1 MSIKKRSNFNLS
13 HEVKT
18 STDIGKLVPIFCE
31 PIIPGD
37 SFKVSAEV
45 YARFAPL
52 LAPVMH
58 RVNCYIHW
66 FFVPNRLLWK
76 DWRKF
81 ITGGPKGKQ
90 NPVYPRVKVPV
101 AELNKSINQYWLNK
115 WFGRNSLYD
124 YLGFPTFIG
133 YQDGKYVNQFLNATR
148 DLEIDLLPF
157 MAYQR
162 IWSDYYRDENLDP
175 LRGFYYTDE
184 EFDQSDE
191 NELPML
197 DSGIRVPAESS
208 RSMPLDSV
216 LDQIF
221 SLRQRCWEKD
231 YFTSALPWAQRG
243 GDVIIPGTGTGSSF
257 DLSNLKIVGDGD
269 VSSSSTLSKESFTL
283 QNPRIAASGGGYGL
297 HNLRVALGDTGKIG
311 PFGPETSSGE
321 SNGLAPDP
329 GDLVTD
335 LTGGVNE
342 TLNLN
347 IDAATL
353 ANALSIVESGRSLED
368 AGVVDEGTINN
379 LRRANALQKYLEAMA
394 RGGSRYI
401 EQIQTIFGVRS
412 SDSRLQRAEYLGG
425 GRTNVIIS
433 EVLQQSADSET
444 PAGDPSPL
452 GEFAGRGLL
461 SGQTSSFKRF
471 FEEHGYLIG
480 IMSIVPRSAYCQGTP
495 RKYTKFDRFDYLI
508 PHFAH
513 LGEQEVK
520 NFELFDSLTLSDE
533 VRNGTFGYQ
542 SRYAEYKFIPS
553 RVTGEM
559 RDRLD
564 FWHLTRKFS
573 SLPGLNDEFVKIS
586 QKESERIYAVQEETM
601 VDAATGEPVT
611 DIDGVIQKVPTD
623 HIFTQIYIHAK
634 AKRELPRYGTPEL

>member
-1 MSIKKRSNFNLS
+1 MSIKKRSNFDLS

-18 STDIGKLVPIFCE
+18 STDMGKLVPIFCE

-37 SFKVSAEV
+37 SFQISTEV

-52 LAPVMH
+52 LAPIMH
-58 RVNCYIHW
+58 RVNCYVHW

-76 DWRKF
+76 EWRKF
-81 ITGGPKGKQ
+81 ITGGPKGNQ

-115 WFGRNSLYD
+115 WFGRNSLDD

-133 YQDGKYVNQFLNATR
+133 YQGGKYINQFLNATR

-162 IWSDYYRDENLDP
+162 IWSDYYRDENLDS

-184 EFDQSDE
+184 EFNQSDE

-197 DSGIRVPAESS
+197 ESGIRVPEESS
-208 RSMPLDSV
+208 QVMPFDPV

-243 GDVIIPGTGTGSSF
+243 GDVIIPGTGGGSIDPS
-257 DLSNLKIVGDGD
+257 SLKIVGEGKVNSGPFSASDFTYDNLVSGDSDNNAQAYTLKFNDGAVGNVVQNYNLGITANVSELYNKHPYLRGT
-269 VSSSSTLSKESFTL
+269 VSSS
-283 QNPRIAASGGGYGL
+283 
-297 HNLRVALGDTGKIG
+297 
-311 PFGPETSSGE
+311 
-321 SNGLAPDP
+321 NGL
-329 GDLVTD
+329 
-335 LTGGVNE
+335 E
-342 TLNLN
+342 

-353 ANALSIVESGRSLED
+353 ANALSIVESGQSLHD

-425 GRTNVIIS
+425 GRTNVLIS

-480 IMSIVPRSAYCQGTP
+480 VMSIVPRSAYSQGTP

-520 NFELFDSLTLSDE
+520 NSELFDSLTLTDE

-553 RVTGEM
+553 RVTAEM

-586 QKESERIYAVQEETM
+586 PEETSRIYAVQEETE

-611 DIDGVIQKVPTD
+611 DADGVVQTVPTD
-623 HIFTQIYIHAK
+623 HIFAQIYIHAK

>member
-1 MSIKKRSNFNLS
+1 MSIKKRSNFDLS

-37 SFKVSAEV
+37 SFKISTEV

-52 LAPVMH
+52 LAPIMH
-58 RVNCYIHW
+58 RVNCYVHW

-76 DWRKF
+76 EWRKF
-81 ITGGPKGKQ
+81 ITGGPKGNQ

-124 YLGFPTFIG
+124 YLGFPTYIG
-133 YQDGKYVNQFLNATR
+133 YQGGKYINQFLNATR

-162 IWSDYYRDENLDP
+162 IWADYYRDENLDS

-191 NELPML
+191 NELPL
-197 DSGIRVPAESS
+197 LESGIRVPEESS
-208 RSMPLDSV
+208 SAMPYDSV

-243 GDVIIPGTGTGSSF
+243 GDVIIPGTGNSVDPSS
-257 DLSNLKIVGDGD
+257 LKIGTNKPTAEVPITAYQANFDQPSIGFMGSDQYYD
-269 VSSSSTLSKESFTL
+269 IYQDQDNIHNLYAE
-283 QNPRIAASGGGYGL
+283 ASGQILGNPATFL
-297 HNLRVALGDTGKIG
+297 HGSLSAQNAMIG
-311 PFGPETSSGE
+311 T
-321 SNGLAPDP
+321 AD
-329 GDLVTD
+329 
-335 LTGGVNE
+335 
-342 TLNLN
+342 
-347 IDAATL
+347 L
-353 ANALSIVESGRSLED
+353 ANALSIIESGAKLD
-368 AGVVDEGTINN
+368 PGVVDEGTINN

-433 EVLQQSADSET
+433 EVLQQSADAET

-461 SGQTSSFKRF
+461 SGSTNSFKRF
-471 FEEHGYLIG
+471 FEEHGYLVG
-480 IMSIVPRSAYCQGTP
+480 VMSIVPRSSYCQGTP

-520 NFELFDSLTLSDE
+520 NSEVYDSLTLADE

-553 RVTGEM
+553 RVTAEM

-564 FWHLTRKFS
+564 FWHLTRKFT

-586 QKESERIYAVQEETM
+586 PEETSRIYAVQEETE

-611 DIDGVIQKVPTD
+611 DADGVVQTVPTD